1 MKEKAV
7 ITKEVAESEFNK
19 WFEAKRLPDY
29 LLEKNQDDK
38 DAIIA
43 AIQDGRLSL
52 NENNEFIQKLLFP
65 VQTGSNEISELK
77 YRFRVPEGEL
87 AASTRGVKPDDLIGQ
102 LSICYIST
110 LTGLQKGIIRSL
122 DPADSLIG
130 KKIAAFF
137 FI

>member
-1 MKEKAV
+1 MDEV
-7 ITKEVAESEFNK
+7 ITKEFAEEEFTR
-19 WFEAKRLPDY
+19 WFEAKRLPNS
-29 LLEKNQDDK
+29 LLDKNQDDK
-38 DAIIA
+38 EAIIS
-43 AIQDGRLSL
+43 AIQDGRLYL

-65 VQTGSNEISELK
+65 VETGSQSVSELK
-77 YRFRVPEGEL
+77 YRFRVSEGEL

-122 DPADSLIG
+122 DPADSLVG